1 MNKIII
7 TGRLTK
13 DVEPRYTQTGKCV
26 SRFNIAVNGYKKDDT
41 NFFNVVAWD
50 KLGEL
55 CGKYLTKGS
64 KILVEGQL
72 IYRSYDDS
80 NGNKRNV
87 VEINA
92 SNVEFLDTK
101 KQHEQE
107 QQQMSFATAQKLK
120 NSDEDIPF

>member
-1 MNKIII
+1 MNKVIM

-55 CGKYLTKGS
+55 CGNYLTKGS
-64 KILVEGQL
+64 KVLIEGQL
-72 IYRSYDDS
+72 ISRSYEDNS
-80 NGNKRNV
+80 GNKKTAI
-87 VEINA
+87 EINA
-92 SNVEFLDTK
+92 SNVEFLDNK

-107 QQQMSFATAQKLK
+107 QKQMSFATAQKLK
-120 NSDEDIPF
+120 NADEDIPF

>member
-1 MNKIII
+1 MNKIIM

-55 CGKYLTKGS
+55 CGNYLTKGS

-72 IYRSYDDS
+72 ISRSYDDS
-80 NGNKRNV
+80 NGNKKTAI
-87 VEINA
+87 EINA

-101 KQHEQE
+101 KKHEQE

-120 NSDEDIPF
+120 NADEEITF

>member
-55 CGKYLTKGS
+55 CGNYLTKGS

-72 IYRSYDDS
+72 ISRSYDDS

-107 QQQMSFATAQKLK
+107 QQKMSFATAQKLK
-120 NSDEDIPF
+120 NADEDIPF